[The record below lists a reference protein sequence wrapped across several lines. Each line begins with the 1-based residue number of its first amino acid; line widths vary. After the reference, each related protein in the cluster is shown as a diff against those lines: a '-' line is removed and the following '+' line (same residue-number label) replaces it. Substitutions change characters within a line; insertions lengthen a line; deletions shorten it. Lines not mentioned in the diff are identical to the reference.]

1 MQGVLRLYNCKNV
14 QISGTDLVSALMLKV
29 ANGHLLKQRMDTY
42 LNKMTAN
49 AANIKGLMY

>member
-42 LNKMTAN
+42 LNKMAAN